1 MELMSRRILQYAFLR
16 CAFLGALLYG
26 CSQRPDSSIV
36 DSGKAGAKVESNHA
50 TGGSDSSVARVILD
64 SLSIIA
70 PKTTE
75 EFDTSLVPRDID
87 PSTVVTLV
95 SDSGL
100 VLTDINE
107 RDTTIR
113 VSRASIAEAITKR
126 RGRVFVSL
134 AHFAHI
140 YSQPYQQYSR
150 LEFTPTPTGIDVSV
164 GSAYLVGFLRES
176 NGLRIA
182 RIGYYELEGD

>member
-1 MELMSRRILQYAFLR
+1 MSRILQSAFPR
-16 CAFLGALLYG
+16 CVFLGALLYA

-36 DSGKAGAKVESNHA
+36 DSGKAVVQVASTHA
-50 TGGSDSSVARVILD
+50 TGGSDSSLVRAILD

-70 PKTTE
+70 PKTTD

-87 PSTVVTLV
+87 PSAVVTLV

-134 AHFAHI
+134 AHFAYI
-140 YSQPYQQYSR
+140 YSQPYPQYSG
-150 LEFTPTPTGIDVSV
+150 LEFKPTPTGIDVSV
-164 GSAYLVGFLRES
+164 GSQYFVGFLRES

>member
-1 MELMSRRILQYAFLR
+1 MSRRILQSAFL
-16 CAFLGALLYG
+16 AALFYG

-36 DSGKAGAKVESNHA
+36 DSAKARAKVESTHA
-50 TGGSDSSVARVILD
+50 TSGSDSSVARAILD

-75 EFDTSLVPRDID
+75 GFDTSLVPRDID
-87 PSTVVTLV
+87 PSRVVALV

-113 VSRASIAEAITKR
+113 VSRASIAEAIAKR

-164 GSAYLVGFLRES
+164 GSAYQVGFRRES

>member
-1 MELMSRRILQYAFLR
+1 MSQRILESAFLR
-16 CAFLGALLYG
+16 CAFLCALLCG

-36 DSGKAGAKVESNHA
+36 DSGKAAAQVESSHA
-50 TGGSDSSVARVILD
+50 TGASDSSLARAILD
-64 SLSIIA
+64 RLSIIA
-70 PKTTE
+70 PKTTD

-95 SDSGL
+95 SDAGL

-113 VSRASIAEAITKR
+113 VSRDSIAGAITKR

-134 AHFAHI
+134 AHFAYI
-140 YSQPYQQYSR
+140 YSQPYPQYSR

-164 GSAYLVGFLRES
+164 GSAYLVGFLRVP